1 MTQKKIAPSR
11 NPATV
16 RSRSTRSTALFSAPV
31 TDVAGTGKQIIFF
44 RTFYDDQN
52 TDSRIIAALS
62 LCGALLAGC
71 GSPYDS
77 GARAG
82 SGALIGAGGGAAIGA
97 LAGGG
102 RGALIGALAGG
113 GTGAAVGAATTP
125 NRPNNGY

>member
-1 MTQKKIAPSR
+1 MSQEPE
-11 NPATV
+11 
-16 RSRSTRSTALFSAPV
+16 SRSFSSGPFTMTRTQTP
-31 TDVAGTGKQIIFF
+31 
-44 RTFYDDQN
+44 
-52 TDSRIIAALS
+52 RIIAALS